1 MGLACACMDRLSQF
15 RFAPAPGWQSNA
27 ALFLLLTGGLF
38 TACKLFNVFRALLS
52 IFILP
57 GQKLSKFGPK
67 GSWALVT
74 GASDGIGKEFS
85 LQLARAGYNILLVSR
100 TTSKLDDVA
109 NEIKS
114 KSPSVQTK
122 LFAMDF
128 FENNDDDYEKLKL
141 LIQDLDI
148 SILINNVGRSH
159 SMPTPFVLTPL
170 EEMES
175 IITINCMGTLRITQL
190 VAPGM
195 MQRKRGLIMT
205 MASFAG
211 MIPTPLL
218 ATYSGSKAFLQYWS
232 IALGSEL
239 KPYGV
244 QVELVQSHLV
254 TSALSK
260 IRRPTVTVPVPRNFV
275 RATLSKIGRGSGLSA
290 YAYTSAPYWSHGVMA
305 FALTQVLGPMGKL
318 VLGYNKAFHESIRA
332 RALRKAERERNK
344 KST

>member
-1 MGLACACMDRLSQF
+1 MGLACDCMDRLSQF

-38 TACKLFNVFRALLS
+38 TACKLLNFFRALLS
-52 IFILP
+52 IFVLP

-100 TTSKLDDVA
+100 TTSKMAAVA

-114 KSPSVQTK
+114 KSPNVETK
-122 LFAMDF
+122 FFAMDF
-128 FENNDDDYEKLKL
+128 VENNDEDYDKLKL
-141 LIQDLDI
+141 FIQDLDI
-148 SILINNVGRSH
+148 SILVNNVGRSH
-159 SMPTPFVLTPL
+159 SIPTPFVLTPL
-170 EEMES
+170 EELES
-175 IITINCMGTLRITQL
+175 IITINCIGTLRITQL

-211 MIPTPLL
+211 MLPTPLL

-232 IALGSEL
+232 TALSSEL
-239 KPYGV
+239 QPYGV

-254 TSALSK
+254 TSAMSK
-260 IRRPTVTVPVPRNFV
+260 IRRPTVTVPIPRDLV
-275 RATLSKIGRGSGLSA
+275 RAILSKIGRGSGLSA
-290 YAYTSAPYWSHGVMA
+290 YANTSAPYWSHGVMA
-305 FALTQVLGPMGKL
+305 FALTQVLNHMGKF
-318 VLGYNKAFHESIRA
+318 VLGYNKALHESIRT
-332 RALRKAERERNK
+332 RALRKAEREKNK

>member
-1 MGLACACMDRLSQF
+1 MGLACDCMDRLARF
-15 RFAPAPGWQSNA
+15 RFEPAPGWQSNA
-27 ALFLLLTGGLF
+27 ALLLLLTGGLF
-38 TACKLFNVFRALLS
+38 TACKLFNFLRALLS
-52 IFILP
+52 IFVIP

-100 TTSKLDDVA
+100 TTSKLAAVA

-114 KSPSVQTK
+114 KSPTVQTK
-122 LFAMDF
+122 VFAMDF
-128 FENNDDDYEKLKL
+128 YENNDDDYEKLKL

-148 SILINNVGRSH
+148 SILVNNVGRSH
-159 SMPTPFVLTPL
+159 SIPTPFVLTPL
-170 EEMES
+170 EEIEN
-175 IITINCMGTLRITQL
+175 IITINCLGTLRITQL

-211 MIPTPLL
+211 LLPTPLL
-218 ATYSGSKAFLQYWS
+218 ATYSGSKAFLQFWS
-232 IALGSEL
+232 TALGSEL
-239 KPYGV
+239 QPYGV

-254 TSALSK
+254 TSAMSK
-260 IRRPTVTVPVPRNFV
+260 IRRPTVTVPIPRDFV
-275 RATLSKIGRGSGLSA
+275 RAAICKIGRGSGLSA
-290 YAYTSAPYWSHGVMA
+290 YAYTSVPYWSHGLMA
-305 FALTQVLGPMGKL
+305 FALTQVLGHMGKF
-318 VLGYNKAFHESIRA
+318 VLGYNKALHESIRV
-332 RALRKAERERNK
+332 RALRKAEREKNK

>member
-1 MGLACACMDRLSQF
+1 MGLACDYMGRLAQF
-15 RFAPAPGWQSNA
+15 RFEPASGWQSTA
-27 ALFLLLTGGLF
+27 ALFLLVAGGLF
-38 TACKLFNVFRALLS
+38 TTCKLFSFARALLS
-52 IFILP
+52 IFVLP

-100 TTSKLDDVA
+100 TTSKLVAVA

-114 KSPSVQTK
+114 KTPTIQTK
-122 LFAMDF
+122 VFAMDF
-128 FENNDDDYEKLKL
+128 FENNDDDYENLKL

-148 SILINNVGRSH
+148 SILVNNVGRSH
-159 SMPTPFVLTPL
+159 SIPTPFVLTPL
-170 EEMES
+170 EEMEN
-175 IITINCMGTLRITQL
+175 IITINCLGTLRITQL

-218 ATYSGSKAFLQYWS
+218 ATYSGSKAFLQFWS
-232 IALGSEL
+232 TALGSEIQ
-239 KPYGV
+239 PYGV

-254 TSALSK
+254 TSAMSK
-260 IRRPTVTVPVPRNFV
+260 IRRPTVLVPTPRDFV
-275 RATLSKIGRGSGLSA
+275 RAVLSKIGRGSGLSA
-290 YAYTSAPYWSHGVMA
+290 YAYSSAPYWSHGLMA
-305 FALTQVLGPMGKL
+305 FALTQVLGHMGKL
-318 VLGYNKAFHESIRA
+318 VLGYNKVIHESIRA
-332 RALRKAERERNK
+332 RALRKAEREKNK